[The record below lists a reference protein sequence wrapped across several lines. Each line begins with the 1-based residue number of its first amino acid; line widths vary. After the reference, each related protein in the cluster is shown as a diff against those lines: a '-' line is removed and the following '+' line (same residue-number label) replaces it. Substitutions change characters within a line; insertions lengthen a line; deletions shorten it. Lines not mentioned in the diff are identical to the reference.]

1 MKKSLLTLLCFL
13 SLGLFAAN
21 AETLTITM
29 SEICTNATA
38 APEIKDDASG
48 ITIEWGK
55 STGGKTA
62 PTYYSSGDCVRMYAN
77 TFMKITAPES
87 VTLDK
92 ITYTWVK
99 KGKNWSSLTI
109 TDNTLSIANNIATLS
124 CSTTDNGVRSI
135 TIEYT
140 NGGGQITDNK
150 PIITI
155 TGSEGNGGYE
165 IGATA
170 TITANDGYTIWYT
183 TDASDPSTSETSIM
197 SDGNI
202 VENITL
208 ALGKNTI
215 KAITLDAELNE
226 SEVTTKEVTI
236 VKKAHGLD
244 WSTLNC
250 DVNFGDENPELPTLI
265 NPNNL
270 PVTYSSSNPDVATVD
285 NDGNVEIVGAG
296 KTQIRATFT
305 ETTDGEYADYAG
317 GYKYYTLT
325 VVEPADATYDFSPA
339 AIDNI
344 GAYGMT
350 VYTDGTQYE
359 NDAAN
364 PVSSITNGNVTLDF
378 TGQYRIWGSA
388 KGVELRIQENATME
402 FTAALGYKITR
413 IVFTS
418 GAIGSKWNTKLNKA
432 DKDNINK
439 DWKPTESVKSVKFI
453 QGGQSQIGT
462 ISVYL
467 ESFLEVA
474 VEVTDHEGNVMEGN
488 GSFSLADKEW
498 VNVKIACSDPNAKVY
513 HYHAESAVET
523 QANAPARIRKNY
535 VEHPAEGVKISK
547 AGTFSYYVEDAEGNE
562 LIAPAS
568 ITFEGSTT
576 GVADIT
582 VDDVN
587 AQVEYYNLQGVR
599 VENPANG
606 LYIRRQGSKAS
617 KVYVK

>member
-1 MKKSLLTLLCFL
+1 
-13 SLGLFAAN
+13 
-21 AETLTITM
+21 
-29 SEICTNATA
+29 
-38 APEIKDDASG
+38 
-48 ITIEWGK
+48 
-55 STGGKTA
+55 
-62 PTYYSSGDCVRMYAN
+62 MY
-77 TFMKITAPES
+77 
-87 VTLDK
+87 TLD
-92 ITYTWVK
+92 
-99 KGKNWSSLTI
+99 
-109 TDNTLSIANNIATLS
+109 
-124 CSTTDNGVRSI
+124 
-135 TIEYT
+135 
-140 NGGGQITDNK
+140 
-150 PIITI
+150 
-155 TGSEGNGGYE
+155 GN
-165 IGATA
+165 
-170 TITANDGYTIWYT
+170 
-183 TDASDPSTSETSIM
+183 DPSYENAVGEIYNETTP
-197 SDGNI
+197 I
-202 VENITL
+202 VL
-208 ALGKNTI
+208 PLGTTTI
-215 KAITLDAELNE
+215 KAIAINDEEKE

-250 DVNFGDENPELPTLI
+250 DVNFGNENPELPTLI

-270 PVTYSSSNPDVATVD
+270 PVTYSSSDPDVATVN

-344 GAYGMT
+344 GAYEMT
-350 VYTDGTQYE
+350 VYSSSYE
-359 NDAAN
+359 SGKYEKDAAN
-364 PVSSITNGNVTLDF
+364 PVSSITNGNVTLNF
-378 TGQYRIWGSA
+378 TGAYRLWKA
-388 KGVELRIQENATME
+388 TKGVELRIQEDATME
-402 FTAALGYKITR
+402 FTAALGYKISR
-413 IVFTS
+413 IVFTDGAS
-418 GAIGSKWNTKLNKA
+418 GGTWNTQLNGTKA
-432 DKDNINK
+432 DKD
-439 DWKPTESVKSVKFI
+439 WKPAESVKSVKFT
-453 QGGQSQIGT
+453 QGGQSKIGT

-498 VNVKIACSDPNAKVY
+498 VNVKITCSDPNAKVY

-523 QANAPARIRKNY
+523 PANAPARIRENY

-547 AGTFSYYVEDAEGNE
+547 AGTFSYYVEDADGNE